1 MKNLLEG
8 FNGVQK
14 KNARIVFAI
23 LITSLLILF
32 IIKHKK

>member
-14 KNARIVFAI
+14 KNARLIFAI

-32 IIKHKK
+32 IVKNKT